1 MEKAAVLNGSSADA
15 LKANANKKFRKTGI
29 STGVISG
36 LTYGLYSTFVVVAS
50 MKAPLAGAAGLFA
63 APYVATAINDS
74 LAAIWLLIYNA
85 MTGRISEIGR
95 SLRTFSGFIVV
106 IGALVGGPIASGAYL
121 MGLAMAGAYAIPI
134 SALYCLFGAVFA
146 RIILKQKITPRV
158 GIGMGICMVG
168 AIIINWVTPT
178 GGSNF
183 TLGIICA
190 FVAAVGW
197 GLEGVLAAFGSA
209 MIDSDIAINI
219 RQGVSGL
226 VSIFIIL
233 PIIGSMGLFNETLMA
248 GIPVMWLAIA
258 GLCAAISFL
267 CWYKSNST
275 IGCAVGMSLNITYV
289 FWGVFFSILF
299 LGTAVTP
306 TIVVGSIV
314 ILAGTV
320 LVSTNP
326 MDLFMKKEA

>member
-1 MEKAAVLNGSSADA
+1 MENVNMVKGISADA
-15 LKANANKKFRKTGI
+15 LKAEANKKFRKTGI
-29 STGVISG
+29 SAGAFSG

-50 MKAPLAGAAGLFA
+50 MKAPLLGAAGLFA

-74 LAAIWLLIYNA
+74 LAAVWLLIYNIY
-85 MTGRISEIGR
+85 TGRIREIGR
-95 SLRTFSGFIVV
+95 SLRTFPGFIV
-106 IGALVGGPIASGAYL
+106 ILGALVGGPIASGAYL

-146 RIILKQKITPRV
+146 RIILKQKIQIRV
-158 GIGMGICMVG
+158 GIGMLICVVG
-168 AIIINWVTPT
+168 AIVINWVPPT

-183 TLGIICA
+183 ALGIICA

-197 GLEGVLAAFGSA
+197 GLEGVLAAYGSA

-226 VSIFIIL
+226 VDIFIIL
-233 PIIGSMGLFNETLMA
+233 PIIGSLGLFNATILA
-248 GIPVMWLAIA
+248 GEPVMWLAAA
-258 GLCAAISFL
+258 GLCAAVSFL

-314 ILAGTV
+314 ILTGAV
-320 LVSTNP
+320 LVSMNP
-326 MDLFMKKEA
+326 MDLFKKKEA